1 MADFYGRMTDTAS
14 RLMAKYKQ
22 GVIEY
27 VPLVAG
33 ANKYDPME
41 EGTPILLNAVARG
54 VSARYVDDL
63 ISSSD
68 IMVVCSRPVLT
79 TTEWNDSLLWFD
91 SLTWNDDGVTMQ
103 ADVQIKGR
111 VSIDGISKE
120 IIKVKKNPAA
130 GDIIT
135 VIFFVKG

>member
-1 MADFYGRMTDTAS
+1 MADFYGRMTETAS

-33 ANKYDPME
+33 ATKHDPMV

-54 VSARYVDDL
+54 VSAGYVDDL
-63 ISSSD
+63 VSASD

-79 TTEWNDSLLWFD
+79 TAEWNDSLLWFD
-91 SLTWNDDGVTMQ
+91 SLTWNDNGVTMQ
-103 ADVQIKGR
+103 ADIQIKGR
-111 VSIDGISKE
+111 VRIDGISKE

-135 VIFFVKG
+135 VTFFVKG